1 MQAIRVKAIGND
13 CQIFIHFP
21 GGMLI
26 RRQNNSQNKAP
37 YFTLPL
43 NFKTFQENKKSPIT
57 RLLMNKNVCDVL
69 LSHPVAQAVP
79 SALRGLTSVF
89 GMGTGVPLSLWSQK
103 TIFSILISS
112 QKTINKNTAQI

>member
-1 MQAIRVKAIGND
+1 
-13 CQIFIHFP
+13 
-21 GGMLI
+21 
-26 RRQNNSQNKAP
+26 
-37 YFTLPL
+37 
-43 NFKTFQENKKSPIT
+43 
-57 RLLMNKNVCDVL
+57 MNKNVCDVL